1 MGLRPGRAPIEVP
14 EPRSTTRTT
23 FCWSTGRLHHA
34 MLAGF
39 RGATL
44 CVRSYPRDER
54 RAPAVH
60 RPTMADHRPSLLRLI
75 LVPTILTA
83 LISVARL
90 GLEVAGTIP
99 PTSGGALHPLGIT
112 WLALVFG
119 AWFGWRLRRADS
131 SPRLRPAWLW
141 MLLGFAAVAGTVV
154 WQFSGIDRTDTSP
167 EATAR
172 LEAAIGPIVMVSA
185 AAGVWAFVVWTR
197 LALTLL
203 LYAIPARLTVVAL
216 TAMAHQAGWETHYTK
231 FGPAGLEYE
240 FAEAMQRAAGAQL
253 VFWPLFTIV
262 AGGFCGA
269 VAAGFARRK

>member
-1 MGLRPGRAPIEVP
+1 MDQRVEETARRSPLRVQSGSVGESVAF
-14 EPRSTTRTT
+14 S
-23 FCWSTGRLHHA
+23 
-34 MLAGF
+34 
-39 RGATL
+39 
-44 CVRSYPRDER
+44 VR
-54 RAPAVH
+54 
-60 RPTMADHRPSLLRLI
+60 RPTMTAAPPSTLRLI
-75 LVPTILTA
+75 LVPTIITA
-83 LISVARL
+83 LISIARL

-131 SPRLRPAWLW
+131 SPRLKPAWLW
-141 MLLGFAAVAGTVV
+141 TLLGLAAVAGTVV

-172 LEAAIGPIVMVSA
+172 LEAAIGVIVMVSA
-185 AAGVWAFVVWTR
+185 AAGIWAFVVWTR

-216 TAMAHQAGWETHYTK
+216 TAIAHQAGWETHYTK
-231 FGPAGLEYE
+231 FGPAGLEYD
-240 FAEAMQRAAGAQL
+240 FAEAMQRAAAAQL
-253 VFWPLFTIV
+253 VFWPLFTVV

-269 VAAGFARRK
+269 VAAALARRK